1 MFSIAPA
8 KSLPNIRLGLYKVLL
23 YKRWYI
29 FMSKMCQ
36 RIYLL
41 FVSYECLAL
50 FSYTFLPSV
59 L

>member
-1 MFSIAPA
+1 MRF
-8 KSLPNIRLGLYKVLL
+8 GLYKVLL

-36 RIYLL
+36 RVYLL